1 MKVLLATQQRMLK
14 RSPRSEA
21 GRLSD
26 SAAFRA
32 VVVLFFLWGFLTCL
46 NDTLVP
52 HFRALFALS
61 YAHVVL
67 IPFTFFGTC
76 FAFAPLSSVFI
87 ERLGYRRTMVT
98 GLFIMGAGALLFLPA
113 AQTGRFAGFLAAIGV
128 IGAGITVLQAAAG
141 PYVAFLGPPETAP
154 SRFSLALAFN
164 SLGTMVA
171 PLFGSWFILRTPS
184 DFSPSHDMAASSI
197 ESRLQALNVVRG
209 PYLFLGLALILLA
222 IAVTFSGLPQM
233 RTAPD
238 PPATATIVKNLFRHR
253 PLLFGA
259 MTAFLYAGAEVG
271 IGSFLISFLSQR
283 EILDVSRHNAAQLA
297 AIYWGGAVLGRFFGW
312 RLLQRMRPEAVLA
325 AVSTAAG
332 MLVTLAVVSHGI
344 VAGAALLAVGLCNA
358 LIVPIVVMLSIV
370 GLGPLTSRASSV
382 MVSANVGAGLVPL
395 ALGAMADRVGIHHA
409 LALTVLCYGC
419 AICYALWGSRGHL
432 VQPHKTGRR
441 FGPEVAAPG
450 SLYE

>member
-1 MKVLLATQQRMLK
+1 
-14 RSPRSEA
+14 
-21 GRLSD
+21 
-26 SAAFRA
+26 
-32 VVVLFFLWGFLTCL
+32 
-46 NDTLVP
+46 
-52 HFRALFALS
+52 
-61 YAHVVL
+61 
-67 IPFTFFGTC
+67 
-76 FAFAPLSSVFI
+76 
-87 ERLGYRRTMVT
+87 
-98 GLFIMGAGALLFLPA
+98 
-113 AQTGRFAGFLAAIGV
+113 
-128 IGAGITVLQAAAG
+128 
-141 PYVAFLGPPETAP
+141 
-154 SRFSLALAFN
+154 
-164 SLGTMVA
+164 MVA

-325 AVSTAAG
+325 AVSTAA
-332 MLVTLAVVSHGI
+332 
-344 VAGAALLAVGLCNA
+344 

-395 ALGAMADRVGIHHA
+395 ALGALADRVGIHHA